1 MTDGP
6 PKLTPTQIGGAVF
19 AALAVP
25 WLGSYVGSFTGT
37 QGTVAGTAIG
47 SILPVVAG
55 WFYLRFTYHAKAGLA
70 RVPWREVKPWHIAVA
85 SPVVAAAVFV
95 VGMATVTGVEAK
107 VLHKSLSASVTG
119 RTERS
124 GTTLGGVLGD
134 TPSPS
139 ASGAARSGA
148 TFALSPSP
156 SIPSV
161 TVTVPTGSATPAIT
175 ATPAATPDAPAPVA
189 PARAPSGVASPS
201 PVAPTGRSS

>member
-1 MTDGP
+1 VNDAP
-6 PKLTPTQIGGAVF
+6 PKLTATQIGGAVF

-47 SILPVVAG
+47 SVLPVVAG

-70 RVPWREVKPWHIAVA
+70 RVPWRKAKPWHIAVA

-134 TPSPS
+134 TPSPAAS
-139 ASGAARSGA
+139 ATARSEA
-148 TFALSPSP
+148 SSAPSP
-156 SIPSV
+156 PPSVPSV
-161 TVTVPTGSATPAIT
+161 TVPAASTTPAIT

-201 PVAPTGRSS
+201 PVAPTGGSS